1 MADQDD
7 LVTVYTVRDEME
19 GEIIKNALEAEGIK
33 CIAGDEHMFTGAFD
47 LGIQVFA
54 ADEARAREIIDS
66 HLESGKAMGDED
78 SQDGDE

>member
-1 MADQDD
+1 MAEQDD

-47 LGIQVFA
+47 LRIQVLA
-54 ADEARAREIIDS
+54 SNEARAKEIINS
-66 HLESGKAMGDED
+66 HLENNADE
-78 SQDGDE
+78 S